1 MNDASSSDA
10 WRPIAQLLS
19 DGEVHPGLM
28 GVFPSTSAQH
38 SLLDALCSPRVAAD
52 AAQLR
57 QGEQLRS
64 SLDGTLQ
71 QLAVFDSIRRCPIL
85 AITGLLNAGKSS
97 LLSSFLS
104 PANRSRV
111 LRGLANN
118 AGTHR
123 FVLWLP
129 QVWRQEPEMLNTLI
143 SFLASVCGHPP
154 EELSDDPDTAALQY
168 NGRVLSNALLVPS
181 GGLGASHSTT
191 VDPLQVPLIAYD
203 SGLDRLRV
211 GLADCPDIQ
220 TGFIDA
226 APRAIRGDNQWAHA
240 SSGSKG
246 IDSQGSDTQCSD
258 TQGSDTQGERLAD
271 QRRVHLQRMGR
282 ICSAFVVVSKMSSLH
297 DDSLLRILTTLR
309 DAVPGVPRFLAVN
322 KIKARYA
329 PPVVIEESRGL
340 MERFSIGRLYVA
352 YDYRSSLASRW
363 IPPKPDG
370 IQLEP
375 DEQLPI
381 FFEPHRQSQPT
392 ADAGVPPAVPQ
403 STDQVEYLFDL
414 GKHLDVGVLAR
425 ESSRSLY
432 VQLKSQTLQAI
443 EWLEA
448 NQRLRRTKLVDA
460 WQAVASACFEVM
472 AERDP
477 QGAVVGLRMQASPS
491 IVAQLADGL
500 QRTAPF
506 WMQPSLRI
514 DKTAR
519 QLHQA
524 VANSASR
531 FTILQ
536 SASDSVARFTRRFR
550 RGDGASVLTPARLTE
565 SIRSYDR
572 HDSLINFGQEDLL
585 GACNAAMLRFAAEDH
600 SVLDQQ
606 DLDQWGR
613 QVWKEM
619 SFKDKLRRGTQPLAL
634 LLGPLLAAVLIPI
647 DAGGTAVLVFAS
659 TKELLAAAG
668 IATLLTPLGTGGE
681 ALSIVQRETPW
692 RQLGDLFAIVCDAI
706 GLPRPRPEQMPT
718 AACDGKPRQLAV
730 SNVERSVH
738 ADRIAYYEWKLVPEV
753 LDSLQLTLQ
762 KLVV

>member
-1 MNDASSSDA
+1 MKQVNSSDA

-19 DGEVHPGLM
+19 DGQAHPGLV
-28 GVFPSTSAQH
+28 GVFPSSSAQY
-38 SLLDALCSPRVAAD
+38 SLLDSLCSPRVAAD
-52 AAQLR
+52 SAQLR
-57 QGEQLRS
+57 HGEQLRS

-104 PANRSRV
+104 PPNRSRV

-168 NGRVLSNALLVPS
+168 NGRVLSNALLIPS
-181 GGLGASHSTT
+181 GGLGASLSNS

-240 SSGSKG
+240 GVGAQGVDSKA
-246 IDSQGSDTQCSD
+246 IDSQAIDTH
-258 TQGSDTQGERLAD
+258 GEQLAD
-271 QRRVHLQRMGR
+271 QRRIHLQRMGR

-329 PPVVIEESRGL
+329 PSVVIEESQGV
-340 MERFSIGRLYVA
+340 MERFGIGRLYVA

-363 IPPKPDG
+363 IPPKPNG
-370 IQLEP
+370 IDLEP

-381 FFEPHRQSQPT
+381 FFEPSRQSQPST
-392 ADAGVPPAVPQ
+392 SAIASASAPPALRQ

-425 ESSRSLY
+425 ESSRSLC
-432 VQLKSQTLQAI
+432 VQLKNHTLQAI

-448 NQRLRRTKLVDA
+448 NQRFRRTKLVDA

-472 AERDP
+472 AERDQ
-477 QGAVVGLRMQASPS
+477 QGTVVGLRMQASPS

-500 QRTAPF
+500 QRTAPL

-531 FTILQ
+531 FAILQ
-536 SASDSVARFTRRFR
+536 SASDSVAKFTRRFR
-550 RGDGASVLTPARLTE
+550 RGDGASVLTRDSLAA

-572 HDSLINFGQEDLL
+572 HEALVNFGQEALL
-585 GACNAAMLRFAAEDH
+585 NACNAAMLRFAAEDNTA
-600 SVLDQQ
+600 LDQQ

-613 QVWKEM
+613 QVWKQM
-619 SFKDKLRRGTQPLAL
+619 SFRDKLRRGTQPLAL

-659 TKELLAAAG
+659 TQELLAAAG

-730 SNVERSVH
+730 SNVERSIH
-738 ADRIAYYEWKLVPEV
+738 SDRIAYYEWKLVPDV
-753 LDSLQLTLQ
+753 LDSLQLALQ
-762 KLVV
+762 KLVI